1 MATVTNT
8 NVTNPGDI
16 AGLLVNARQDAIFA
30 GYESS
35 IYLPG
40 VLANIYD
47 VPAGSVTAQIPKFS
61 AIATTDVET
70 EAHNATSAAIAEL
83 DIINVEN
90 AGVNVTAQS
99 YAARAMLKDL
109 GGANA
114 SGVGTVLGRAVSEKF
129 DTDFSALFSAVD
141 GSSNPLITNGVG
153 AAGAGLTVALVA
165 QAVQKVRANKFAG
178 QLWMVLHPSQ
188 VEDILLELAGTAA
201 IPGSGGDAMNE
212 AMREGLVGQMFGAN
226 IVQST
231 SLVKDGSDD
240 FTGCVWA
247 ENAVGIAMFRGLD
260 VTSQTNITGLGTDI
274 VASLHAKAA
283 MVDASRACRIVSAE

>member
-47 VPAGSVTAQIPKFS
+47 VPAGSVTAQIPKFT
-61 AIATTDVET
+61 AVATSDVET
-70 EAHNATSAAIAEL
+70 EAHDATSAAIAEL
-83 DIINVEN
+83 DIINVAN

-129 DTDFSALFSAVD
+129 DTDFSALFTGA
-141 GSSNPLITNGVG
+141 SNSVG

-247 ENAVGIAMFRGLD
+247 ENAFGIAMFRGLD

-283 MVDASRACRIVSAE
+283 LVDASRACKIISAE

>member
-16 AGLLVNARQDAIFA
+16 AGLLVSARQDAIFA

-47 VPAGSVTAQIPKFS
+47 VPAGSVTAQIPKFT
-61 AIATTDVET
+61 AVATSSVET

-83 DIINVEN
+83 DIINVAN
-90 AGVNVTAQS
+90 AGVDVTAQS

-129 DTDFSALFSAVD
+129 DTDFSALFTGA
-141 GSSNPLITNGVG
+141 SNSVG
-153 AAGAGLTVALVA
+153 AAGDGLTVALVA

-247 ENAVGIAMFRGLD
+247 ENAFGIAMFKGLD
-260 VTSQTNITGLGTDI
+260 VSSQTNITGLGTDI

-283 MVDASRACRIVSAE
+283 LVDASRDCKIISAE

>member
-1 MATVTNT
+1 MATVTNP
-8 NVTNPGDI
+8 NVTNAGDL
-16 AGLLVNARQDAIFA
+16 AGLLVSAKQDAIFA

-40 VLANIYD
+40 VITDIHN

-61 AIATTDVET
+61 AVATTSVET
-70 EAHNATSAAIAEL
+70 EVHGATSAAIAEL
-83 DIINVEN
+83 DIINVAA
-90 AGVNVTAQS
+90 AGVDVSAQS

-109 GGANA
+109 GGMNA
-114 SGVGTVLGRAVSEKF
+114 GNVGTVLGRAVSEKF
-129 DTDFSALFSAVD
+129 DTDFSALFTSV
-141 GSSNPLITNGVG
+141 TNSVG
-153 AAGAGLTVALVA
+153 AAGAGLTVALLA
-165 QAVQKVRANKFAG
+165 QAVQKVRASKFAG

-201 IPGSGGDAMNE
+201 IPGSGSDAMNE
-212 AMREGLVGQMFGAN
+212 ALRNGIVGSLFGAN
-226 IVQST
+226 IIQSA

-247 ENAVGIAMFRGLD
+247 ENAFGVAMFKGLD
-260 VTSQTNITGLGTDI
+260 VVSAQNITGLGTDI

-283 MVDASRACRIVSAE
+283 LVDTTRACKIISAE

>member
-8 NVTNPGDI
+8 NVTNPSDI

-61 AIATTDVET
+61 AVATSSVET
-70 EAHNATSAAIAEL
+70 EAYDATSAAIAEL
-83 DIINVEN
+83 DIINVAN

-129 DTDFSALFSAVD
+129 DADFGTLFTSGD
-141 GSSNPLITNGVG
+141 ITNTVG
-153 AAGAGLTVALVA
+153 STGTALTVAALA
-165 QAVQKVRANKFAG
+165 SAVQKVRANKFAG
-178 QLWMVLHPSQ
+178 QLWMVLHPAQ
-188 VEDILLELAGTAA
+188 IEDILLEVSGTASV
-201 IPGSGGDAMNE
+201 PGSGSDAMNE
-212 AMREGLVGQMFGAN
+212 ALREGLVSQMFGAN

-231 SLVKDGSDD
+231 SVTTDGTDYS
-240 FTGCVWA
+240 GCVWA
-247 ENAVGIAMFRGLD
+247 ENAFGIAMFRGLD

-274 VASLHAKAA
+274 VASLHAKSAI
-283 MVDASRACRIVSAE
+283 VDGGRACKILSAE

>member
-1 MATVTNT
+1 MATVNNT

-61 AIATTDVET
+61 AIATSSVET
-70 EAHNATSAAIAEL
+70 EAHDATTAAIAEL

-129 DTDFSALFSAVD
+129 DADFGALFTAT
-141 GSSNPLITNGVG
+141 GTGTITNTVG
-153 AAGAGLTVALVA
+153 STGTALTVAALA
-165 QAVQKVRANKFAG
+165 SAVQKVRANKFAG
-178 QLWMVLHPSQ
+178 QLWMVLHPAQ
-188 VEDILLELAGTAA
+188 IEDILLEVSGTAA
-201 IPGSGGDAMNE
+201 VPGSGSDAMNE
-212 AMREGLVGQMFGAN
+212 ALREGLVSQMFGAN

-231 SLVKDGSDD
+231 SVTTDGTDY
-240 FTGCVWA
+240 TGCVWA
-247 ENAVGIAMFRGLD
+247 ENAFGIAMFRGLD

-283 MVDASRACRIVSAE
+283 IVDGGRACKILSAE

>member
-8 NVTNPGDI
+8 NVTNPSDI

-61 AIATTDVET
+61 AVATSSVET
-70 EAHNATSAAIAEL
+70 EAYDATSAAIAEL
-83 DIINVEN
+83 DIINVAN

-129 DTDFSALFSAVD
+129 DADFGTLFTSGD
-141 GSSNPLITNGVG
+141 ITNTVG
-153 AAGAGLTVALVA
+153 STGTALTVAALA
-165 QAVQKVRANKFAG
+165 SAVQKVRANKFAG
-178 QLWMVLHPSQ
+178 QLWMVLHPAQ
-188 VEDILLELAGTAA
+188 IEDILLEVSGTAA
-201 IPGSGGDAMNE
+201 VPGSGSDAMNE
-212 AMREGLVGQMFGAN
+212 ALREGLVSQMFGAN

-231 SLVKDGSDD
+231 SVTTDGTDYS
-240 FTGCVWA
+240 GCVWA
-247 ENAVGIAMFRGLD
+247 ENAFGIAMFRGLD

-274 VASLHAKAA
+274 VASLHAKSAI
-283 MVDASRACRIVSAE
+283 VDGGRACKILSAE

>member
-1 MATVTNT
+1 MATVTNP

-40 VLANIYD
+40 VLANVYD

-61 AIATTDVET
+61 AVATSSVET
-70 EAHNATSAAIAEL
+70 EAHNETSNAIAEL
-83 DIINVEN
+83 DIINVAN
-90 AGVNVTAQS
+90 AGVDVTAQS

-129 DTDFSALFSAVD
+129 DTDFSALFTGAT
-141 GSSNPLITNGVG
+141 GSVG
-153 AAGAGLTVALVA
+153 AAGAALTVALLA
-165 QAVQKVRANKFAG
+165 QAAQKVRAQKFAG
-178 QLWMVLHPSQ
+178 QLWCVLHPAQ
-188 VEDILLELAGTAA
+188 VEDILLELGTNAYT
-201 IPGSGGDAMNE
+201 GSDAMNE
-212 AMREGLVGQMFGAN
+212 ALREGMVGQMFGMN
-226 IVQST
+226 IIQST

-247 ENAVGIAMFRGLD
+247 ENAFGVAMFKGLD
-260 VTSQTNITGLGTDI
+260 VTSAQNITGLGTDI

-283 MVDASRACRIVSAE
+283 LVDASRACKIISAE

>member
-47 VPAGSVTAQIPKFS
+47 VPAGSVTAQIPKFT
-61 AIATTDVET
+61 AVATTDVET
-70 EAHNATSAAIAEL
+70 EAHDATSAAIAEL
-83 DIINVEN
+83 DIINVAN

-129 DTDFSALFSAVD
+129 DTDFSGLFTGA
-141 GSSNPLITNGVG
+141 TNSVG

-231 SLVKDGSDD
+231 SLVKDGDDD

-247 ENAVGIAMFRGLD
+247 ENAFGIAMFKGLD
-260 VTSQTNITGLGTDI
+260 VSSATNITGLGTDI
-274 VASLHAKAA
+274 VASLHATPAL
-283 MVDASRACRIVSAE
+283 VDATRACRVISAV